1 MAEDTSNEH
10 SQDDSGL
17 RAWMLAWYDHAVS
30 IGFVRPPFI
39 LNDVAAERLEGYF
52 RVGLTPAEG
61 AEAFFGTAH

>member
-1 MAEDTSNEH
+1 MAEDMSNDH

-17 RAWMLAWYDHAVS
+17 RAWMLAWYDLAVS
-30 IGFVRPPFI
+30 AGFVRPPFL
-39 LNDVAAERLEGYF
+39 LNDVTAERLEGYF